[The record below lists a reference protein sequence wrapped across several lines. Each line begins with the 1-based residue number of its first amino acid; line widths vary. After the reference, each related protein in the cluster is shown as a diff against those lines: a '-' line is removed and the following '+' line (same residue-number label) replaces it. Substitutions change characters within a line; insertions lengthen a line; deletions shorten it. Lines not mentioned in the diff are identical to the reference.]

1 MYLILAKK
9 EKGDKIAPIY
19 LLVLHYLRKYGKD
32 DFILAYPG
40 YTSRYCFEDE
50 NHFNQQKFICDK
62 LYDIKGNANT
72 GLFAHFMNPSEANYM
87 SFYLNRRNPNK
98 YMFLDNL
105 SGSKEDHTKMLIFF
119 KKEAYS
125 LFRDFYFDGK
135 KDSFKIPSH
144 LIKAC
149 VIGSSNQSD
158 NTYLHHLHGRSA
170 DKGEADLFIVNDDF
184 FGENGQ
190 NKVSHFIKESMS
202 NFIEYEGVYNHDN
215 VYNIFNRYT
224 ASKTFDIGNGNNA
237 LEDLFNNFAAEK

>member
-1 MYLILAKK
+1 
-9 EKGDKIAPIY
+9 
-19 LLVLHYLRKYGKD
+19 
-32 DFILAYPG
+32 
-40 YTSRYCFEDE
+40 
-50 NHFNQQKFICDK
+50 
-62 LYDIKGNANT
+62 
-72 GLFAHFMNPSEANYM
+72 M

-98 YMFLDNL
+98 YMFLGILHGVKVNH
-105 SGSKEDHTKMLIFF
+105 SKMLILF
-119 KKEAYS
+119 KKEVYL

-135 KDSFKIPSH
+135 KDSFKIPSY

-237 LEDLFNNFAAEK
+237 LEDLFNNFVVEK